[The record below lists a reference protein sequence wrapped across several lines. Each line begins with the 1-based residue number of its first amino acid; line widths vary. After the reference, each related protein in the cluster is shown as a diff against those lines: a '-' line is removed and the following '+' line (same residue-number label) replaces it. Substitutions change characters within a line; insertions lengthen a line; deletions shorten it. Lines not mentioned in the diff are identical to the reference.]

1 MKAVGC
7 KRLDRDK
14 DDLRPLCQSH
24 LKHLLGDSF
33 RFLLIQQYDYG
44 ISSDDTKYSALV
56 ANLDA
61 ETLSYVSDIV
71 LSPPNS
77 DKYHTLSQRLITQF
91 SDSET
96 QKIKKLL
103 TDLQLGDE
111 KPSHLFRKMKELSNG
126 QLQDDFLQSLWLQR
140 MPPHIQTVL
149 SASSEPLDKLAIIA
163 DKVSEVVGS
172 SSTICAAT
180 TVPPP
185 SQSSSCSVQP
195 TMDSLA
201 RQIQELSLQVAELTR
216 ERNSSRH
223 QRYSSDRRRSHSR
236 SRSVNRGSG
245 ICYYHRRYKE
255 QARKCV
261 SPCAFVQKRVSYV
274 IAGMAEPSKHT
285 SRLFLLDRK
294 SGQKFLIDSGSEICV
309 IPPSPT
315 MNKSPQSNF
324 SLFAANNTKIPAYG
338 MVCKE
343 LNLGLRRPFIWTFII
358 ADVSSPIIG
367 ADFLK
372 HFNLLI
378 DLKKKRLVDVET
390 SLFTSCVFSNI
401 VQPSILTLDANIS
414 FKNILSEYPDLSNPL
429 ISKSA
434 SHGTVHHIITTG
446 PPVTARPRR
455 LHPKL
460 YDAVKVEFEFLLAQ
474 GIIKPSKSPWSSP
487 LHVVPKSDST
497 VRPVGDYRQLNSVT
511 EFDSYPM
518 PYLNDFAHALHGK
531 KIFSKIDIFK
541 AFHQIPIA
549 ECDIPKTAVTTPWRL
564 YEYTHLCFGLVN
576 APQTFMRFMHE
587 VLRGLPFCFV
597 YLDDILCYSENAEEH
612 RSHLRNIFQRLS
624 SYGLKLNISKCV
636 FGVTELIFLGH
647 LITPD
652 GIKPL
657 PEKVQAVLDYKQPE
671 TVGSLR
677 KFLGLL
683 NFYRRFLPKAAEQQY
698 LLSEFLKG
706 SKGKDSKPL
715 NWSSEAIAAFQRC
728 KQALADAALLAHLS
742 PSAPLALHVDASDYA
757 IGGALHQV
765 VDSELRPLA
774 FFSRKLTSS
783 EKSYSAYDRE
793 LLAIYSAIR
802 HFRYMLEARDFTVFT
817 DHKPL
822 TYAFRQKRSD
832 NIAADVLSR
841 VSAITFP
848 SQIDYDCIAETQQ
861 TDQELHTLIASGT
874 SLELKKVTFPNS
886 STEIMC
892 DLSTGTARP
901 YIPKQHR
908 QDVFSAMHNLSHPGI
923 RRSVHLMKQRFVWP
937 SISSDV
943 AKWARHCLAC
953 QKSKIHRHT
962 RSPLSS
968 FQEPSQRFDHVHL
981 DLIGPLPPSNGYT
994 YCLTMIDRFSKWP
1007 EAQPLKDITAET
1019 VAFFSSWVSRFG
1031 TPAILTTDRGRQF
1044 ESSLFKA
1051 LSKLLGVQKCR
1062 TTGYHPQVNGMIEEL
1077 HRPLK
1082 SAIKCH
1088 ATERWTEV
1096 LPIILLG
1103 LRASLNEDI
1112 LCTPAEL
1119 VFGTTIRLPGE
1130 MFDSSKPDD
1139 DVNFVS
1145 KLKSHTQSLHPK
1157 PPKHHGKRPVFIH
1170 PGLLEATHVFL
1181 RRDMLPR
1188 PLQQPYDGPFKV
1200 LQRKDKVFFLDI
1212 NGKRVSVSIDRCKPA
1227 FFLNTEDLQLPQ
1239 TKNET
1244 PATVEPNATASTPA
1258 TVESDPTASTPT
1270 QPSTRSGRKV
1280 HLPTRY
1286 R

>member
-1 MKAVGC
+1 
-7 KRLDRDK
+7 
-14 DDLRPLCQSH
+14 
-24 LKHLLGDSF
+24 
-33 RFLLIQQYDYG
+33 
-44 ISSDDTKYSALV
+44 
-56 ANLDA
+56 
-61 ETLSYVSDIV
+61 
-71 LSPPNS
+71 
-77 DKYHTLSQRLITQF
+77 
-91 SDSET
+91 
-96 QKIKKLL
+96 
-103 TDLQLGDE
+103 
-111 KPSHLFRKMKELSNG
+111 MKELSNG

-163 DKVSEVVGS
+163 DKVSEVVGA
-172 SSTICAAT
+172 SSTICAAK

-185 SQSSSCSVQP
+185 SQSSSCNAQP

-216 ERNSSRH
+216 ERTSLH
-223 QRYSSDRRRSHSR
+223 QRYSSDLYIHALGVS
-236 SRSVNRGSG
+236 
-245 ICYYHRRYKE
+245 IKE
-255 QARKCV
+255 VA
-261 SPCAFVQKRVSYV
+261 SATIKR
-274 IAGMAEPSKHT
+274 AGPQVCFHLVHLCKKKKKT
-285 SRLFLLDRK
+285 N
-294 SGQKFLIDSGSEICV
+294 SGSEICV

-338 MVCKE
+338 MVRKE

-367 ADFLK
+367 
-372 HFNLLI
+372 
-378 DLKKKRLVDVET
+378 
-390 SLFTSCVFSNI
+390 
-401 VQPSILTLDANIS
+401 
-414 FKNILSEYPDLSNPL
+414 
-429 ISKSA
+429 
-434 SHGTVHHIITTG
+434 II
-446 PPVTARPRR
+446 R
-455 LHPKL
+455 
-460 YDAVKVEFEFLLAQ
+460 
-474 GIIKPSKSPWSSP
+474 PSKSPWSSP

-549 ECDIPKTAVTTPWRL
+549 ECDIPKTAVTTPW
-564 YEYTHLCFGLVN
+564 
-576 APQTFMRFMHE
+576 
-587 VLRGLPFCFV
+587 
-597 YLDDILCYSENAEEH
+597 ENAEEH
-612 RSHLRNIFQRLS
+612 RSHLRTIFQRLS

-657 PEKVQAVLDYKQPE
+657 PDKVQAVLDYKQPE

-706 SKGKDSKPL
+706 SKGKKDSKPL
-715 NWSSEAIAAFQRC
+715 NWSSEAITAFQRC
-728 KQALADAALLAHLS
+728 KQALADAALLAHPS

-765 VDSELRPLA
+765 VDSELQPLA

-802 HFRYMLEARDFTVFT
+802 HFRDKCSPRQIRQLDFISQFT
-817 DHKPL
+817 TNIVHIPG
-822 TYAFRQKRSD
+822 SD

-968 FQEPSQRFDHVHL
+968 FREPSQRFDHVHL

-1019 VAFFSSWVSRFG
+1019 VAEAFFSSWVSRFG

-1044 ESSLFKA
+1044 ESSL
-1051 LSKLLGVQKCR
+1051 SKLLAN
-1062 TTGYHPQVNGMIEEL
+1062 Y
-1077 HRPLK
+1077 
-1082 SAIKCH
+1082 
-1088 ATERWTEV
+1088 
-1096 LPIILLG
+1096 
-1103 LRASLNEDI
+1103 
-1112 LCTPAEL
+1112 L
-1119 VFGTTIRLPGE
+1119 VFRSVVQLDTTL
-1130 MFDSSKPDD
+1130 
-1139 DVNFVS
+1139 
-1145 KLKSHTQSLHPK
+1145 KLM
-1157 PPKHHGKRPVFIH
+1157 G
-1170 PGLLEATHVFL
+1170 
-1181 RRDMLPR
+1181 
-1188 PLQQPYDGPFKV
+1188 
-1200 LQRKDKVFFLDI
+1200 
-1212 NGKRVSVSIDRCKPA
+1212 
-1227 FFLNTEDLQLPQ
+1227 
-1239 TKNET
+1239 
-1244 PATVEPNATASTPA
+1244 
-1258 TVESDPTASTPT
+1258 
-1270 QPSTRSGRKV
+1270 
-1280 HLPTRY
+1280 
-1286 R
+1286 

>member
-1 MKAVGC
+1 M
-7 KRLDRDK
+7 
-14 DDLRPLCQSH
+14 
-24 LKHLLGDSF
+24 
-33 RFLLIQQYDYG
+33 
-44 ISSDDTKYSALV
+44 
-56 ANLDA
+56 N
-61 ETLSYVSDIV
+61 
-71 LSPPNS
+71 
-77 DKYHTLSQRLITQF
+77 
-91 SDSET
+91 
-96 QKIKKLL
+96 
-103 TDLQLGDE
+103 
-111 KPSHLFRKMKELSNG
+111 
-126 QLQDDFLQSLWLQR
+126 
-140 MPPHIQTVL
+140 
-149 SASSEPLDKLAIIA
+149 
-163 DKVSEVVGS
+163 
-172 SSTICAAT
+172 
-180 TVPPP
+180 
-185 SQSSSCSVQP
+185 
-195 TMDSLA
+195 SLA

-261 SPCAFVQKRVSYV
+261 SPCAFVQKKRVSSV

-338 MVCKE
+338 MVRKE

-401 VQPSILTLDANIS
+401 VQPSILTIDANIS
-414 FKNILSEYPDLSNPL
+414 FKSILSEYPDLSNPSL

-474 GIIKPSKSPWSSP
+474 DIIRPSKSPWSSP

-531 KIFSKIDIFK
+531 NIFSKIDIFK

-549 ECDIPKTAVTTPWRL
+549 ECDIPKTAVTTPWGL

-612 RSHLRNIFQRLS
+612 RFHLRTIFQRLS

-647 LITPD
+647 LIIPD

-657 PEKVQAVLDYKQPE
+657 PDKVQAVLDYKQPE

-706 SKGKDSKPL
+706 SKGKKDSKPL
-715 NWSSEAIAAFQRC
+715 NWSSEAITAFQRC
-728 KQALADAALLAHLS
+728 KQALADAALPAHPS
-742 PSAPLALHVDASDYA
+742 PSAPLALNVDASDYA

-765 VDSELRPLA
+765 VDSELQPLA

-783 EKSYSAYDRE
+783 EKSYSAYDRKK
-793 LLAIYSAIR
+793 SDKCSPRQIR
-802 HFRYMLEARDFTVFT
+802 QLDFISQFT
-817 DHKPL
+817 TNIVHIPG
-822 TYAFRQKRSD
+822 SD

-874 SLELKKVTFPNS
+874 SLELKK
-886 STEIMC
+886 
-892 DLSTGTARP
+892 
-901 YIPKQHR
+901 
-908 QDVFSAMHNLSHPGI
+908 
-923 RRSVHLMKQRFVWP
+923 
-937 SISSDV
+937 DV

-962 RSPLSS
+962 RSLLSS

-1019 VAFFSSWVSRFG
+1019 VAEAFFSSWVSRFG

-1062 TTGYHPQVNGMIEEL
+1062 TTGYHPQANGMIEEL

-1103 LRASLNEDI
+1103 LRASLKEDI

-1139 DVNFVS
+1139 DVVNFVS
-1145 KLKSHTQSLHPK
+1145 KLKSYMQSLHPK
-1157 PPKHHGKRPVFIH
+1157 PSKHHGKRPVFIH

-1181 RRDMLPR
+1181 RRDMLRR

-1270 QPSTRSGRKV
+1270 QRSTRSGRKV

>member
-1 MKAVGC
+1 
-7 KRLDRDK
+7 
-14 DDLRPLCQSH
+14 
-24 LKHLLGDSF
+24 
-33 RFLLIQQYDYG
+33 
-44 ISSDDTKYSALV
+44 
-56 ANLDA
+56 
-61 ETLSYVSDIV
+61 
-71 LSPPNS
+71 
-77 DKYHTLSQRLITQF
+77 
-91 SDSET
+91 
-96 QKIKKLL
+96 
-103 TDLQLGDE
+103 
-111 KPSHLFRKMKELSNG
+111 
-126 QLQDDFLQSLWLQR
+126 
-140 MPPHIQTVL
+140 
-149 SASSEPLDKLAIIA
+149 
-163 DKVSEVVGS
+163 
-172 SSTICAAT
+172 
-180 TVPPP
+180 
-185 SQSSSCSVQP
+185 
-195 TMDSLA
+195 
-201 RQIQELSLQVAELTR
+201 
-216 ERNSSRH
+216 
-223 QRYSSDRRRSHSR
+223 
-236 SRSVNRGSG
+236 
-245 ICYYHRRYKE
+245 
-255 QARKCV
+255 
-261 SPCAFVQKRVSYV
+261 
-274 IAGMAEPSKHT
+274 MAEPSKHT

-294 SGQKFLIDSGSEICV
+294 SSQKFLIDSRSEICV
-309 IPPSPT
+309 SPPSPT

-338 MVCKE
+338 MIRKE

-367 ADFLK
+367 
-372 HFNLLI
+372 
-378 DLKKKRLVDVET
+378 
-390 SLFTSCVFSNI
+390 
-401 VQPSILTLDANIS
+401 
-414 FKNILSEYPDLSNPL
+414 
-429 ISKSA
+429 
-434 SHGTVHHIITTG
+434 II
-446 PPVTARPRR
+446 R
-455 LHPKL
+455 
-460 YDAVKVEFEFLLAQ
+460 
-474 GIIKPSKSPWSSP
+474 PSKSPWSSP

-531 KIFSKIDIFK
+531 RIFSKIDIFK

-549 ECDIPKTAVTTPWRL
+549 ECDIPKTAVTTPWGL

-587 VLRGLPFCFV
+587 VLRGLPFFF

-612 RSHLRNIFQRLS
+612 RSHLRTIFQRLS

-657 PEKVQAVLDYKQPE
+657 SEKVQAVLDYKQPE

-706 SKGKDSKPL
+706 SKDKKDSKPL
-715 NWSSEAIAAFQRC
+715 NWSSEAITAFQRC
-728 KQALADAALLAHLS
+728 KQALADAALLAHPS

-765 VDSELRPLA
+765 VDSELQPLA

-783 EKSYSAYDRE
+783 EKSYSATTVNS
-793 LLAIYSAIR
+793 LLSTRLSDTFGICWKLEISQCLLTTSPSLMLLGKKVTSVLPGRSVSWISSLSAPQILYT
-802 HFRYMLEARDFTVFT
+802 FQDLTILLLMFSLVF
-817 DHKPL
+817 L
-822 TYAFRQKRSD
+822 QS
-832 NIAADVLSR
+832 
-841 VSAITFP
+841 P
-848 SQIDYDCIAETQQ
+848 SQVKLTMTVETQQ
-861 TDQELHTLIASGT
+861 THQELHTLIASGT

-901 YIPKQHR
+901 YIPKQHH

-923 RRSVHLMKQRFVWP
+923 RRSVHLMKQHFVWP

-943 AKWARHCLAC
+943 AKWAKHCLAC

-1019 VAFFSSWVSRFG
+1019 VAEAFFSSWESRFG
-1031 TPAILTTDRGRQF
+1031 TPAILTTDRVRQF

-1062 TTGYHPQVNGMIEEL
+1062 TTGYHPQANGMIEEL
-1077 HRPLK
+1077 HHPLK

-1103 LRASLNEDI
+1103 LRASLKEDI

-1130 MFDSSKPDD
+1130 MFDSSKKDD
-1139 DVNFVS
+1139 DVVNFVS
-1145 KLKSHTQSLHPK
+1145 KLKSHMQSLHPK

-1181 RRDMLPR
+1181 RRDMLRR

-1227 FFLNTEDLQLPQ
+1227 FFPNTEDFQLPQ

-1270 QPSTRSGRKV
+1270 QRSTRSGRKV

>member
-1 MKAVGC
+1 
-7 KRLDRDK
+7 
-14 DDLRPLCQSH
+14 
-24 LKHLLGDSF
+24 
-33 RFLLIQQYDYG
+33 
-44 ISSDDTKYSALV
+44 
-56 ANLDA
+56 
-61 ETLSYVSDIV
+61 
-71 LSPPNS
+71 
-77 DKYHTLSQRLITQF
+77 
-91 SDSET
+91 
-96 QKIKKLL
+96 
-103 TDLQLGDE
+103 
-111 KPSHLFRKMKELSNG
+111 
-126 QLQDDFLQSLWLQR
+126 
-140 MPPHIQTVL
+140 
-149 SASSEPLDKLAIIA
+149 
-163 DKVSEVVGS
+163 
-172 SSTICAAT
+172 
-180 TVPPP
+180 
-185 SQSSSCSVQP
+185 
-195 TMDSLA
+195 
-201 RQIQELSLQVAELTR
+201 
-216 ERNSSRH
+216 
-223 QRYSSDRRRSHSR
+223 
-236 SRSVNRGSG
+236 
-245 ICYYHRRYKE
+245 
-255 QARKCV
+255 
-261 SPCAFVQKRVSYV
+261 
-274 IAGMAEPSKHT
+274 MAEPSKHT

-338 MVCKE
+338 MVRKE

-378 DLKKKRLVDVET
+378 DLKKKR
-390 SLFTSCVFSNI
+390 
-401 VQPSILTLDANIS
+401 
-414 FKNILSEYPDLSNPL
+414 
-429 ISKSA
+429 
-434 SHGTVHHIITTG
+434 
-446 PPVTARPRR
+446 
-455 LHPKL
+455 
-460 YDAVKVEFEFLLAQ
+460 
-474 GIIKPSKSPWSSP
+474 
-487 LHVVPKSDST
+487 
-497 VRPVGDYRQLNSVT
+497 
-511 EFDSYPM
+511 
-518 PYLNDFAHALHGK
+518 
-531 KIFSKIDIFK
+531 
-541 AFHQIPIA
+541 
-549 ECDIPKTAVTTPWRL
+549 
-564 YEYTHLCFGLVN
+564 
-576 APQTFMRFMHE
+576 
-587 VLRGLPFCFV
+587 
-597 YLDDILCYSENAEEH
+597 
-612 RSHLRNIFQRLS
+612 
-624 SYGLKLNISKCV
+624 
-636 FGVTELIFLGH
+636 
-647 LITPD
+647 
-652 GIKPL
+652 
-657 PEKVQAVLDYKQPE
+657 
-671 TVGSLR
+671 
-677 KFLGLL
+677 
-683 NFYRRFLPKAAEQQY
+683 RFLPKAAEQQY

-706 SKGKDSKPL
+706 SKGKKDSKPL
-715 NWSSEAIAAFQRC
+715 NWSSEAITAFQRC
-728 KQALADAALLAHLS
+728 KQALADAALLAHPS

-765 VDSELRPLA
+765 VDSELQPLA

-802 HFRYMLEARDFTVFT
+802 HFRQKSDKCSPRQIRQLDFISQFT
-817 DHKPL
+817 TNIVHIPG
-822 TYAFRQKRSD
+822 SD

-848 SQIDYDCIAETQQ
+848 SQIDYDYIAETQQ

-1019 VAFFSSWVSRFG
+1019 VAEAFFSSWVSRFG

-1062 TTGYHPQVNGMIEEL
+1062 TTGYHPQANGMIEEL

-1103 LRASLNEDI
+1103 LYELLLKKIFCVPQLN
-1112 LCTPAEL
+1112 
-1119 VFGTTIRLPGE
+1119 
-1130 MFDSSKPDD
+1130 
-1139 DVNFVS
+1139 
-1145 KLKSHTQSLHPK
+1145 
-1157 PPKHHGKRPVFIH
+1157 
-1170 PGLLEATHVFL
+1170 
-1181 RRDMLPR
+1181 
-1188 PLQQPYDGPFKV
+1188 
-1200 LQRKDKVFFLDI
+1200 
-1212 NGKRVSVSIDRCKPA
+1212 
-1227 FFLNTEDLQLPQ
+1227 
-1239 TKNET
+1239 
-1244 PATVEPNATASTPA
+1244 
-1258 TVESDPTASTPT
+1258 
-1270 QPSTRSGRKV
+1270 
-1280 HLPTRY
+1280 
-1286 R
+1286 

>member
-1 MKAVGC
+1 
-7 KRLDRDK
+7 
-14 DDLRPLCQSH
+14 
-24 LKHLLGDSF
+24 
-33 RFLLIQQYDYG
+33 
-44 ISSDDTKYSALV
+44 
-56 ANLDA
+56 
-61 ETLSYVSDIV
+61 
-71 LSPPNS
+71 
-77 DKYHTLSQRLITQF
+77 
-91 SDSET
+91 
-96 QKIKKLL
+96 
-103 TDLQLGDE
+103 
-111 KPSHLFRKMKELSNG
+111 
-126 QLQDDFLQSLWLQR
+126 
-140 MPPHIQTVL
+140 
-149 SASSEPLDKLAIIA
+149 
-163 DKVSEVVGS
+163 
-172 SSTICAAT
+172 
-180 TVPPP
+180 
-185 SQSSSCSVQP
+185 
-195 TMDSLA
+195 
-201 RQIQELSLQVAELTR
+201 
-216 ERNSSRH
+216 
-223 QRYSSDRRRSHSR
+223 
-236 SRSVNRGSG
+236 
-245 ICYYHRRYKE
+245 
-255 QARKCV
+255 
-261 SPCAFVQKRVSYV
+261 
-274 IAGMAEPSKHT
+274 MAEPSQHT

-338 MVCKE
+338 
-343 LNLGLRRPFIWTFII
+343 II
-358 ADVSSPIIG
+358 
-367 ADFLK
+367 
-372 HFNLLI
+372 
-378 DLKKKRLVDVET
+378 R
-390 SLFTSCVFSNI
+390 
-401 VQPSILTLDANIS
+401 
-414 FKNILSEYPDLSNPL
+414 
-429 ISKSA
+429 
-434 SHGTVHHIITTG
+434 
-446 PPVTARPRR
+446 
-455 LHPKL
+455 
-460 YDAVKVEFEFLLAQ
+460 
-474 GIIKPSKSPWSSP
+474 PSKSPWSSP

-549 ECDIPKTAVTTPWRL
+549 ECDIPKTAVTTPWGL

-612 RSHLRNIFQRLS
+612 RSHLRTIFKRLS
-624 SYGLKLNISKCV
+624 SY
-636 FGVTELIFLGH
+636 
-647 LITPD
+647 
-652 GIKPL
+652 
-657 PEKVQAVLDYKQPE
+657 
-671 TVGSLR
+671 
-677 KFLGLL
+677 GLL

-706 SKGKDSKPL
+706 SKGKKDSKPL
-715 NWSSEAIAAFQRC
+715 NWSSEAITAFQRC
-728 KQALADAALLAHLS
+728 KQALADAALLAHPS

-765 VDSELRPLA
+765 VDSELQPLA

-822 TYAFRQKRSD
+822 TYAFRQKSDKCSPRQIRQLDFISQFTTNIVHIPGSD

-848 SQIDYDCIAETQQ
+848 SQIDYDCIADTQQ

-943 AKWARHCLAC
+943 AK
-953 QKSKIHRHT
+953 
-962 RSPLSS
+962 SPLSS

-1019 VAFFSSWVSRFG
+1019 VAEAFFSSWVSRFG
-1031 TPAILTTDRGRQF
+1031 TPSILTTDRGRQF

-1062 TTGYHPQVNGMIEEL
+1062 TTGYHPQANGMIEEL

-1096 LPIILLG
+1096 LL
-1103 LRASLNEDI
+1103 
-1112 LCTPAEL
+1112 
-1119 VFGTTIRLPGE
+1119 
-1130 MFDSSKPDD
+1130 SS
-1139 DVNFVS
+1139 
-1145 KLKSHTQSLHPK
+1145 
-1157 PPKHHGKRPVFIH
+1157 
-1170 PGLLEATHVFL
+1170 
-1181 RRDMLPR
+1181 
-1188 PLQQPYDGPFKV
+1188 Y
-1200 LQRKDKVFFLDI
+1200 
-1212 NGKRVSVSIDRCKPA
+1212 
-1227 FFLNTEDLQLPQ
+1227 
-1239 TKNET
+1239 
-1244 PATVEPNATASTPA
+1244 
-1258 TVESDPTASTPT
+1258 
-1270 QPSTRSGRKV
+1270 
-1280 HLPTRY
+1280 
-1286 R
+1286 

>member
-1 MKAVGC
+1 MTSETVEVARIAL
-7 KRLDRDK
+7 RLPPFWKSNVRLWIAQCDHAFTF
-14 DDLRPLCQSH
+14 S
-24 LKHLLGDSF
+24 
-33 RFLLIQQYDYG
+33 G

-61 ETLSYVSDIV
+61 ETLFYVSDIV

-103 TDLQLGDE
+103 TDLQLEDE
-111 KPSHLFRKMKELSNG
+111 KPSHLLRKMKELSNG

-149 SASSEPLDKLAIIA
+149 SASSEPLDKLANIA

-216 ERNSSRH
+216 ERNSSHH
-223 QRYSSDRRRSHSR
+223 QRYSPDRRRSHSR

-261 SPCAFVQKRVSYV
+261 SPCAFVQKKRVSSV
-274 IAGMAEPSKHT
+274 IAGMAEPSQHT

-338 MVCKE
+338 MARKE

-378 DLKKKRLVDVET
+378 DLKKKKV
-390 SLFTSCVFSNI
+390 
-401 VQPSILTLDANIS
+401 
-414 FKNILSEYPDLSNPL
+414 DLSNPSL

-474 GIIKPSKSPWSSP
+474 GIIRPSKSPWSSP

-549 ECDIPKTAVTTPWRL
+549 ECDIPKTAVTTPWGL

-612 RSHLRNIFQRLS
+612 RSHLRTIFQRLS

-657 PEKVQAVLDYKQPE
+657 PDKVQAVLDYKQPE
-671 TVGSLR
+671 T
-677 KFLGLL
+677 
-683 NFYRRFLPKAAEQQY
+683 
-698 LLSEFLKG
+698 
-706 SKGKDSKPL
+706 
-715 NWSSEAIAAFQRC
+715 RC
-728 KQALADAALLAHLS
+728 KQALADAALLAHPS

-765 VDSELRPLA
+765 VDSELQPLA

-822 TYAFRQKRSD
+822 TYAFRQKSDKCSPRQIRQLDFISQFTTNIVHIPGSD

-848 SQIDYDCIAETQQ
+848 SQIDYDCIADTQQ

-908 QDVFSAMHNLSHPGI
+908 QDVFSLLCIIYPI
-923 RRSVHLMKQRFVWP
+923 
-937 SISSDV
+937 
-943 AKWARHCLAC
+943 LAYVDQC
-953 QKSKIHRHT
+953 I
-962 RSPLSS
+962 
-968 FQEPSQRFDHVHL
+968 
-981 DLIGPLPPSNGYT
+981 
-994 YCLTMIDRFSKWP
+994 
-1007 EAQPLKDITAET
+1007 
-1019 VAFFSSWVSRFG
+1019 
-1031 TPAILTTDRGRQF
+1031 
-1044 ESSLFKA
+1044 
-1051 LSKLLGVQKCR
+1051 
-1062 TTGYHPQVNGMIEEL
+1062 
-1077 HRPLK
+1077 
-1082 SAIKCH
+1082 
-1088 ATERWTEV
+1088 
-1096 LPIILLG
+1096 
-1103 LRASLNEDI
+1103 
-1112 LCTPAEL
+1112 
-1119 VFGTTIRLPGE
+1119 
-1130 MFDSSKPDD
+1130 
-1139 DVNFVS
+1139 
-1145 KLKSHTQSLHPK
+1145 
-1157 PPKHHGKRPVFIH
+1157 
-1170 PGLLEATHVFL
+1170 
-1181 RRDMLPR
+1181 
-1188 PLQQPYDGPFKV
+1188 
-1200 LQRKDKVFFLDI
+1200 
-1212 NGKRVSVSIDRCKPA
+1212 
-1227 FFLNTEDLQLPQ
+1227 
-1239 TKNET
+1239 
-1244 PATVEPNATASTPA
+1244 
-1258 TVESDPTASTPT
+1258 
-1270 QPSTRSGRKV
+1270 
-1280 HLPTRY
+1280 
-1286 R
+1286 

>member
-1 MKAVGC
+1 
-7 KRLDRDK
+7 
-14 DDLRPLCQSH
+14 
-24 LKHLLGDSF
+24 
-33 RFLLIQQYDYG
+33 
-44 ISSDDTKYSALV
+44 
-56 ANLDA
+56 
-61 ETLSYVSDIV
+61 
-71 LSPPNS
+71 
-77 DKYHTLSQRLITQF
+77 
-91 SDSET
+91 
-96 QKIKKLL
+96 
-103 TDLQLGDE
+103 
-111 KPSHLFRKMKELSNG
+111 
-126 QLQDDFLQSLWLQR
+126 
-140 MPPHIQTVL
+140 
-149 SASSEPLDKLAIIA
+149 
-163 DKVSEVVGS
+163 
-172 SSTICAAT
+172 
-180 TVPPP
+180 
-185 SQSSSCSVQP
+185 
-195 TMDSLA
+195 
-201 RQIQELSLQVAELTR
+201 
-216 ERNSSRH
+216 
-223 QRYSSDRRRSHSR
+223 
-236 SRSVNRGSG
+236 
-245 ICYYHRRYKE
+245 
-255 QARKCV
+255 
-261 SPCAFVQKRVSYV
+261 
-274 IAGMAEPSKHT
+274 
-285 SRLFLLDRK
+285 
-294 SGQKFLIDSGSEICV
+294 
-309 IPPSPT
+309 

-338 MVCKE
+338 MVRKE

-378 DLKKKRLVDVET
+378 DLKKKR
-390 SLFTSCVFSNI
+390 
-401 VQPSILTLDANIS
+401 
-414 FKNILSEYPDLSNPL
+414 
-429 ISKSA
+429 
-434 SHGTVHHIITTG
+434 
-446 PPVTARPRR
+446 
-455 LHPKL
+455 
-460 YDAVKVEFEFLLAQ
+460 
-474 GIIKPSKSPWSSP
+474 PSKSPWSSP

-549 ECDIPKTAVTTPWRL
+549 ECDIPKTAVTTPWGL

-576 APQTFMRFMHE
+576 APQSFMRFMHE

-597 YLDDILCYSENAEEH
+597 YLDDILCYSENAEDH
-612 RSHLRNIFQRLS
+612 RSHLRTIFQRLS

-657 PEKVQAVLDYKQPE
+657 PDKVQVVLDYKQPE

-706 SKGKDSKPL
+706 SKGKKDSKPL
-715 NWSSEAIAAFQRC
+715 NWSSEAITAFQRC
-728 KQALADAALLAHLS
+728 KQALADAALLAHPS
-742 PSAPLALHVDASDYA
+742 PSASLALHVDASDYA
-757 IGGALHQV
+757 IGVPTTVNSLLSTRLSDTFGICW
-765 VDSELRPLA
+765 
-774 FFSRKLTSS
+774 KLEIS
-783 EKSYSAYDRE
+783 
-793 LLAIYSAIR
+793 
-802 HFRYMLEARDFTVFT
+802 VFT

-822 TYAFRQKRSD
+822 TYAFRQKSDKCSPRQIRQLDFISQFTTNIVHIPGSD

-994 YCLTMIDRFSKWP
+994 YYPTMIDRFSKWP

-1019 VAFFSSWVSRFG
+1019 VAEAFFS
-1031 TPAILTTDRGRQF
+1031 
-1044 ESSLFKA
+1044 
-1051 LSKLLGVQKCR
+1051 LLGV
-1062 TTGYHPQVNGMIEEL
+1062 
-1077 HRPLK
+1077 
-1082 SAIKCH
+1082 
-1088 ATERWTEV
+1088 
-1096 LPIILLG
+1096 
-1103 LRASLNEDI
+1103 SLWNS
-1112 LCTPAEL
+1112 C
-1119 VFGTTIRLPGE
+1119 
-1130 MFDSSKPDD
+1130 
-1139 DVNFVS
+1139 N
-1145 KLKSHTQSLHPK
+1145 SHNRQ
-1157 PPKHHGKRPVFIH
+1157 GQAV
-1170 PGLLEATHVFL
+1170 
-1181 RRDMLPR
+1181 
-1188 PLQQPYDGPFKV
+1188 
-1200 LQRKDKVFFLDI
+1200 
-1212 NGKRVSVSIDRCKPA
+1212 
-1227 FFLNTEDLQLPQ
+1227 
-1239 TKNET
+1239 
-1244 PATVEPNATASTPA
+1244 
-1258 TVESDPTASTPT
+1258 
-1270 QPSTRSGRKV
+1270 
-1280 HLPTRY
+1280 
-1286 R
+1286 